1 MEVFGLYQLMLNWP
15 NSGFS
20 LIVVINLFK
29 NFRRHCRVQGAAVV
43 APLPPAPTEVPA
55 PSVRKNQ
62 MTNLVSGS
70 IAKTVLAGFM
80 LLALPFLITYLTLSL
95 PLTTYFIYARNVSN
109 LQNQN
114 SHLPP
119 IWKICRLKSN
129 NK

>member
-1 MEVFGLYQLMLNWP
+1 MLNWR

-20 LIVVINLFK
+20 LIVVIKLLN
-29 NFRRHCRVQGAAVV
+29 NFRRQCRVQGAAVV
-43 APLPPAPTEVPA
+43 APFPPAPTEVPA

-80 LLALPFLITYLTLSL
+80 ILALPFLIAYLTLSL

-119 IWKICRLKSN
+119 IWKICRLNSN